1 MKFFEKDSHQ
11 HDEGT
16 VHSHKHRG
24 THTHDKKGKMKE
36 IAEYS
41 SYLQRMTKTSLSKWA
56 KDHKITVD
64 SKKSKDEIIGEI
76 RLGLKKMRSSNKSD

>member
-1 MKFFEKDSHQ
+1 MIE
-11 HDEGT
+11 T
-16 VHSHKHRG
+16 
-24 THTHDKKGKMKE
+24 
-36 IAEYS
+36 AEYS
-41 SYLQRMTKTSLSKWA
+41 CYLERMTKTSLTKWA

>member
-11 HDEGT
+11 HDDGT

-24 THTHDKKGKMKE
+24 THTHGKKGKMIE
-36 IAEYS
+36 TAEYS
-41 SYLQRMTKTSLSKWA
+41 CYLERMTKTSLSKWA

-64 SKKSKDEIIGEI
+64 SKKSKDEIIEEI
-76 RLGLKKMRSSNKSD
+76 RLGLKKKS

>member
-11 HDEGT
+11 HDDGT

-24 THTHDKKGKMKE
+24 THIHGKKGKMIE
-36 IAEYS
+36 TAEYS
-41 SYLQRMTKTSLSKWA
+41 CYLERMTRTSLTKWA

-64 SKKSKDEIIGEI
+64 SKKSKDEIIEEI
-76 RLGLKKMRSSNKSD
+76 RLGLKK

>member
-11 HDEGT
+11 HDDGT

-24 THTHDKKGKMKE
+24 THTHDKKGKMIE
-36 IAEYS
+36 TAEYS
-41 SYLQRMTKTSLSKWA
+41 CYLERMTKTSLSKWA

-64 SKKSKDEIIGEI
+64 SKKSKDEIIEEI

>member
-11 HDEGT
+11 HDDGT

-24 THTHDKKGKMKE
+24 THIHDKKGKMIE
-36 IAEYS
+36 TAEYS
-41 SYLQRMTKTSLSKWA
+41 CYLERMTKTSLSKWA

>member
-11 HDEGT
+11 HDDGT

-24 THTHDKKGKMKE
+24 THTHDKKGKMIE
-36 IAEYS
+36 TAEYS
-41 SYLQRMTKTSLSKWA
+41 CYLERMTKTSLSRWA

-64 SKKSKDEIIGEI
+64 SKKSKDEIIEEI
-76 RLGLKKMRSSNKSD
+76 RLGLKKKS

>member
-1 MKFFEKDSHQ
+1 
-11 HDEGT
+11 
-16 VHSHKHRG
+16 
-24 THTHDKKGKMKE
+24 
-36 IAEYS
+36 
-41 SYLQRMTKTSLSKWA
+41 MTKTSLSKWA

>member
-16 VHSHKHRG
+16 VHSHKQRG
-24 THTHDKKGKMKE
+24 TQTHGKKGKMIE
-36 IAEYS
+36 TAEYS
-41 SYLQRMTKTSLSKWA
+41 CYLERMTKTSLTKWA

-64 SKKSKDEIIGEI
+64 SKKSKDEIIEEI
-76 RLGLKKMRSSNKSD
+76 RLGLKK